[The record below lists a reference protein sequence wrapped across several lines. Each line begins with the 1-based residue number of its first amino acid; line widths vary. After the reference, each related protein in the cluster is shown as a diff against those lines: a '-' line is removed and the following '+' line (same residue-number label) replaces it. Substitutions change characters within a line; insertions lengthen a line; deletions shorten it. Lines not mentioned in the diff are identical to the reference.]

1 MTLPSGGY
9 PPGSITNPSGTGLSA
24 HSQKTQDQWKA
35 EQTGAMSGSY
45 EGNYWSK
52 MVSNMFGGFLGGLGQ
67 FIAELVLGIFGFA
80 GSMLDL
86 VGGFLGVRN
95 DAEDA
100 VAQAGEVSEGL
111 TELTNRVEVLEGG
124 TLTIRTYAF
133 NATWAK
139 PAGLYRLGVAV
150 EGGGSAGRSGGTLAP
165 NRGGLGGLSGGYQ
178 FQWFEE
184 DAIASI
190 GATVPVTVGA
200 GGATPSQAGGVS
212 RFGTH
217 LASIPGVGAVLTIE
231 GSQLSNSA
239 AGPGGD
245 GGNAGNANTGVV
257 LSAGTAGGGSA
268 FASGGNGG
276 AANGS
281 AGGNGG
287 NAVISPRTRG
297 NGGSG
302 GGGGGTSDFANGGK
316 GGNGGYPS
324 GGGGGGGSRSAAF
337 TSEGAGGTAADGR
350 VTTIEYTRGI

>member
-1 MTLPSGGY
+1 MTAPGATP
-9 PPGSITNPSGTGLSA
+9 PPGSYRVRSGEKWGQDKTDATIRNSLKAPVINAFSGAKTNFLELA
-24 HSQKTQDQWKA
+24 
-35 EQTGAMSGSY
+35 
-45 EGNYWSK
+45 
-52 MVSNMFGGFLGGLGQ
+52 FGGFVNGIAGLINALLG
-67 FIAELVLGIFGFA
+67 GIFGMA
-80 GSMLDL
+80 GGIVDL
-86 VGGFLGVRN
+86 IGGFLGVRN

-100 VAQAGEVSEGL
+100 VAQAGEVSAGL
-111 TELTNRVEVLEGG
+111 TDLTNRVEVLEGG
-124 TLTIRTYAF
+124 TLTVRTYAF
-133 NATWAK
+133 NSTWAK
-139 PAGLYRLGVAV
+139 PEGLYRLGVAV
-150 EGGGSAGRSGGTLAP
+150 EGGGHAGRSGGTLAP

-184 DAIASI
+184 DAIAGI
-190 GATVPVTVGA
+190 AATVAVTVGA

-212 RFGTH
+212 RFGSH

-245 GGNAGNANTGVV
+245 GGNAGNANSGVV
-257 LSAGTAGGGSA
+257 LSAGVAGGGSA
-268 FASGGNGG
+268 FASGGAGG

-281 AGGNGG
+281 PGQNGG

-337 TSEGAGGTAADGR
+337 TSEGAGGLAADGR